1 MGTGPELI
9 LQTIERDVPVLAI
22 GLPYMRRFIR
32 PSRITF
38 IASARCLAVIQASGL
53 VSGDSRLL
61 DEDDVAPGLSLGL
74 VQDLLE
80 RRGANRGRAGWYLK
94 QMLNLAYATRD
105 DAGRHYL
112 TWDSDSI
119 PLRPIE
125 FFDGRGRILYVR
137 KSEHHRAYFTTLR
150 RLLGIGRLARF
161 SFIAEH
167 MMFDREVSR
176 DLLAAI
182 MKGEPFEGAALA
194 ARIIGAVA
202 DEDLSKSGF
211 AEYETYGTWA
221 LATRPE
227 TIAIRK
233 MRSSR
238 RGTAF
243 FGRSPAAAE
252 LFTLSTR
259 YQWVTFEAWPVTGL
273 RSRLRQRALRR
284 IGRSWVRFAVRT
296 RPSAFA
302 EFRRIAATEPV
313 TPA

>member
-1 MGTGPELI
+1 MGTGQELI

-22 GLPYMRRFIR
+22 GLPYMMRFIR

-38 IASARCLAVIQASGL
+38 IASARCLAKIQASGL
-53 VSGDSRLL
+53 VSPGSRLL
-61 DEDDVAPGLSLGL
+61 DEDDVVPGLSLGL

-80 RRGANRGRAGWYLK
+80 RRGADRGRAGWYLK
-94 QMLNLAYATRD
+94 QILNLAYATRE
-105 DAGRHYL
+105 DAGPHYL

-125 FFDGRGRILYVR
+125 FFDGRGRILYAR
-137 KSEHHRAYFTTLR
+137 KSERHRAYFDTLQ

-167 MMFDREVSR
+167 MMFDRAVSR

-182 MKGEPFEGAALA
+182 MKGEPFGGAALA

-202 DEDLSKSGF
+202 DEHLSRSGF

-227 TIAIRK
+227 TISIRK

-243 FGRSPAAAE
+243 FGRSPGVAE

-259 YQWVTFEAWPVTGL
+259 YQWATFEAWPVTNL
-273 RSRLRQRALRR
+273 RSRVRQVAL
-284 IGRSWVRFAVRT
+284 GRLGKIWVRYTLRT
-296 RPSAFA
+296 QPSAFA
-302 EFRRIAATEPV
+302 EFRRIGATEPV
-313 TPA
+313 IPT